1 MGVSGLWTLLEPC
14 GRRIDIK
21 ALRGKRL
28 AIGTFI
34 LKSMYDIRFDKRD
47 GGSLDGVVCGHCRC
61 FWLDIPFHQGNAR
74 REGRNTS

>member
-28 AIGTFI
+28 AIGTFLI
-34 LKSMYDIRFDKRD
+34 WCIMYGSTSAKRD
-47 GGSLDGVVCGHCRC
+47 GRC
-61 FWLDIPFHQGNAR
+61 
-74 REGRNTS
+74 